1 MAAMTVKPAF
11 TDNMRK
17 TSDNS
22 FTGRGKEVRAALPAR
37 KEATRTKSKGRV
49 KRAMGR
55 R

>member
-1 MAAMTVKPAF
+1 MARTVKPAF
-11 TDNMRK
+11 TDEMRK
-17 TSDNS
+17 TIDRS

-37 KEATRTKSKGRV
+37 KEATRMKSRGRV